1 MCARSLTV
9 GLLFLANS
17 LTAQLPGDSIR
28 FRVSTIH
35 GRHDGRVIRVDSTMF
50 TIRAVL
56 RDQPITDEHQYN
68 AADIT
73 GMLVWRRK
81 HFGRQLLL
89 STILGVAAWELGRA
103 FSSNK
108 GPVFGSEAADVAF
121 SAVMGAGAG
130 ALDFGIDPGSW
141 HRVRR

>member
-1 MCARSLTV
+1 MCAKALTV
-9 GLLFLANS
+9 SLLFLANS
-17 LTAQLPGDSIR
+17 LTAQSPGDSIR

-35 GRHDGRVIRVDSTMF
+35 GWHDGRVIRVDSTMF

-56 RDQPITDEHQYN
+56 KDQPITDEHQYD

-81 HFGRQLLL
+81 HFGREVLL

-108 GPVFGSEAADVAF
+108 GPVLGSQGADVAF
-121 SAVMGAGAG
+121 SAVAGAAAG
-130 ALDFGIDPGSW
+130 ALEYGLDPGRW